1 MNRYFS
7 TYKWPPVYGKIKES
21 LIIKEMEIKW
31 TINFNPNVKM
41 SPINY
46 NGYWFLPRTHQRG
59 NTLDLISYV
68 CRTDIR
74 PGKRYQTPL
83 SLS

>member
-7 TYKWPPVYGKIKES
+7 IYKWPPVYGKIKES

-46 NGYWFLPRTHQRG
+46 NGY
-59 NTLDLISYV
+59 
-68 CRTDIR
+68 
-74 PGKRYQTPL
+74 
-83 SLS
+83 